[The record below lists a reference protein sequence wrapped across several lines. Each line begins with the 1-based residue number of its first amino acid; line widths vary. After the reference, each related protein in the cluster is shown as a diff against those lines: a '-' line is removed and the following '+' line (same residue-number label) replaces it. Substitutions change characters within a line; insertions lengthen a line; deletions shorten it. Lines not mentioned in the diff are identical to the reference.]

1 MRCMFMDEKKFISE
15 FSELIDT
22 DEEITLDTNLEDIEE
37 WDSLSYVSFV
47 AVALSKYKVSVAKD
61 DIKKAKTVN
70 DLYKAVCNG

>member
-1 MRCMFMDEKKFISE
+1 MDEKKFISE